1 MHLNTFRVYCAV
13 WALALAGSLAYS
25 ECFYGVSLYVKNNG
39 DIRVA
44 ARSRSRGFDGFR
56 GCFAA
61 DPSLSLVKSYRVRV
75 GVYQSMS
82 VSKKKYTTNSSTN
95 STNSTN
101 DWLQSMVELTNIE
114 STNWLVEAP
123 ISQPSHQ
130 PWNPWLT
137 VAVTDR
143 NPHMITMT
151 KHLNSK
157 IHHIRVIQLSPFNLR
172 PISAYEAMTT

>member
-1 MHLNTFRVYCAV
+1 MKDN
-13 WALALAGSLAYS
+13 S
-25 ECFYGVSLYVKNNG
+25 

-44 ARSRSRGFDGFR
+44 MRSRSRGFDGFR

-61 DPSLSLVKSYRVRV
+61 DPALSLVKSYRVRV
-75 GVYQSMS
+75 GVVFSVYQSVS
-82 VSKKKYTTNSSTN
+82 GSKKKYTTNSSTN

-130 PWNPWLT
+130 P
-137 VAVTDR
+137 
-143 NPHMITMT
+143 
-151 KHLNSK
+151 
-157 IHHIRVIQLSPFNLR
+157 
-172 PISAYEAMTT
+172 